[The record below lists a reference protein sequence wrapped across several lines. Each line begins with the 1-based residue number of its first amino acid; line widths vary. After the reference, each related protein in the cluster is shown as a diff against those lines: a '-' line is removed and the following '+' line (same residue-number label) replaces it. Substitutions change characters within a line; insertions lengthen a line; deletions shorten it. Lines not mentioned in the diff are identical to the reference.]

1 MTHTSSDSDNGMA
14 IRAVAGIWM
23 IGMMPGMLQR
33 KMKMNR
39 LSRNGVHFSPD
50 LPSVCITMLSSMN
63 SIVTSARLR
72 VPVGASIG
80 SRRAASRNNKMPMN
94 AAATAIR
101 AILLNVGK
109 MSCQRRISLIGGNS
123 SPNTWF
129 PFQS

>member
-1 MTHTSSDSDNGMA
+1 MTQTSSASDSGMA
-14 IRAVAGIWM
+14 MRAVAGIWM
-23 IGMMPGMLQR
+23 IGITPGMLHK

-39 LSRNGVHFSPD
+39 LSRNGVHLRPD
-50 LPSVCITMLSSMN
+50 LPSVCITTLSSMK

-72 VPVGASIG
+72 TPVGATIG
-80 SRRAASRNNKMPMN
+80 SRRDAIRNNTMPIS

-123 SPNTWF
+123 SPST
-129 PFQS
+129 